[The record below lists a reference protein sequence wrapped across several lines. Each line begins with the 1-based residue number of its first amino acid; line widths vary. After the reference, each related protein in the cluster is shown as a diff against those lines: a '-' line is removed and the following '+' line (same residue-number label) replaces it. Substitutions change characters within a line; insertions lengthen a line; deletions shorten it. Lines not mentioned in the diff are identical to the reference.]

1 MSLEHDREDFS
12 KFQHESIRKIIKYEN
27 SKLKKF
33 NQILAGPGKNFRLS
47 SDKTKIY
54 TLTKGLSVSKTDL
67 NGFPLNL
74 FKFEEL

>member
-33 NQILAGPGKNFRLS
+33 NQILAVLERILDCLQTKQKFIRLLK
-47 SDKTKIY
+47 DFLYQK
-54 TLTKGLSVSKTDL
+54 LT
-67 NGFPLNL
+67 
-74 FKFEEL
+74 